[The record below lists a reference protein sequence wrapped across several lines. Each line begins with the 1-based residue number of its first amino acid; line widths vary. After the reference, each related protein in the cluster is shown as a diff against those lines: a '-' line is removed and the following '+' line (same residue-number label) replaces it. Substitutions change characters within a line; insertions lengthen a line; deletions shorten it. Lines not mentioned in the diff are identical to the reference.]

1 MKMEKKA
8 GPAMKFLVKRKD
20 SGEQGYSL
28 VELLLV
34 LVLMFLVVAAITLTY
49 FTSANANNAV
59 ISTATSE
66 IDART
71 ALYLMKRELREAA
84 AISHAGQDRV
94 TFTSDINSDDTYEE
108 VSYYLSTQNSYYDL
122 IKTVDGGEGRVI
134 LSKIVNSNF
143 FVYYSQLDQELGLP
157 ISGEQ
162 LGNIK
167 IIEINIS
174 VDQSG
179 AQSSRTMD
187 LNTKLTLRNNI

>member
-1 MKMEKKA
+1 MEKKVN
-8 GPAMKFLVKRKD
+8 PVMKFLVKRKYN
-20 SGEQGYSL
+20 GESGYSL

-49 FTSANANNAV
+49 FTSANANNTV

-71 ALYLMKRELREAA
+71 ALYIMERELREATG
-84 AISHAGQDRV
+84 ISHAGQDRV

-108 VSYYLSTQNSYYDL
+108 VSYYLSTQNGYYDL
-122 IKTVDGGEGRVI
+122 IKAVGGGDGKVI
-134 LSKIVNSNF
+134 LSKVVNPDF
-143 FVYYSQLDQELGLP
+143 FSYYSQLEQELDFP

-162 LGNIK
+162 LNNIK
-167 IIEINIS
+167 IVEINIS

-179 AQSSRTMD
+179 GQSSRTMD